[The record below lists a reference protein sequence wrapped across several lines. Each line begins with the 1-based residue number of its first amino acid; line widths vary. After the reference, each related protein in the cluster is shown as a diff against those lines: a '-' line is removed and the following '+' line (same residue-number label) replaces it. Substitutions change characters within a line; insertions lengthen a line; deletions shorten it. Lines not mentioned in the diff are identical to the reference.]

1 MADTLTND
9 GARGRWALDGSWRLT
24 HFAEGEHCLGAP
36 ADLRSAGLPAVEARV
51 PGNVELDLVRT
62 GELPDPFFGDNV
74 ERLRALETHEWWYE
88 RELSTPD
95 TAGCCAL
102 SLVFE
107 GLDCFATVWL
117 NDQLVGQSANAMI
130 AHRFDVTG
138 LLAPPGETNRL
149 TVRLRSPV
157 NAVRG
162 IPLSPHDFAQ
172 PQCYDGLW
180 ARKPPHCYGW
190 DITPRVVSAGIWR
203 PVYLEEQRATEIED
217 VYVRTC
223 RADAAGADLAV
234 FYQLRTDAASLEGFS
249 LRISGRCALSEFRHV
264 QPVPFVAGQF
274 RVHVPSPAL
283 WWPRGYG
290 KADLYD
296 VRVELLQKDHVLAA
310 RQQKVGI
317 RTVSLDRTD
326 LNSEDEPGAFRFVVN
341 GVPVFAKG
349 SNWVPADAFHSR
361 DAARIPRM
369 LALFAELDCNMVR
382 CWGGNVYEPHLFY
395 DICDREG
402 IMVWQDFAM
411 ACAMYPQE
419 DAFLDCMREEAEW
432 VVREL
437 RRHACIV
444 LWAGDNEC
452 DMAYLG
458 WSGTCVDPG
467 TNRITREVLPHV
479 VQRLD
484 PDRPYLPSSPYIS
497 PPVYAKGRGQ
507 DTAPEQ
513 HLWGPRDYY
522 KSRFY
527 TENDAC
533 FASEIGYHGCPAV
546 SSIRRFLPED
556 GLWPWEGNRL
566 WQVHA
571 TDPVIGVSQMAYR
584 VKLMADQ
591 VGEVFGETPDGIEE
605 FALAS
610 QIVQA
615 EAKKFFVELFRL
627 RKGRTAGILWWN
639 VIDCWPQFSDAV
651 VDYYFVRKLAFHYLK
666 RVQRPLCVMIREP
679 ESWHADVVVSND
691 SREEREGSLRVVDAD
706 TRDVVFESD
715 FRIGANAN
723 RTIGRLGVSRGAQR
737 LFLITWRYG
746 REEGANHYL
755 LGTPPFPLERYRHW
769 LPAIAQL
776 DGSFEAADVAR

>member
-1 MADTLTND
+1 MPEAETNGGAAERWVLD
-9 GARGRWALDGSWRLT
+9 GAWHLT
-24 HFAEGEHCLGAP
+24 HFPEKEHAFGSPVA
-36 ADLRSAGLPAVEARV
+36 LRAAGLPAVEARV
-51 PGNVELDLVRT
+51 PGNVELDLVRA

-74 ERLRALETHEWWYE
+74 ERLRALEAHEWWYE
-88 RELSTPD
+88 REFPTPD
-95 TAGCCAL
+95 ASGDPAL

-117 NDQLVGQSANAMI
+117 NDRPVGESANAMI
-130 AHRFDVTG
+130 AQRFDVTG
-138 LLAPPGETNRL
+138 LFAPAGETNRL

-157 NAVRG
+157 GAVRG

-190 DITPRVVSAGIWR
+190 DIAPRVVSAGIWR
-203 PVYLEEQRATEIED
+203 PVYLEERRATEIED
-217 VYVRTC
+217 IYVRTC

-234 FYQLRTDAASLEGFS
+234 FYQFRTDTSSLEGLS
-249 LRISGRCALSEFRHV
+249 LRMTGCCGESEFTHV
-264 QPVPFVAGQF
+264 QSVPFVAGQF
-274 RVHVPSPAL
+274 RLHVPNPKL

-290 KADLYD
+290 EACLYE
-296 VRVELLQKDHVLAA
+296 VRVELLRGARVLAT
-310 RQQKVGI
+310 RQQRVGI
-317 RTVSLDRTD
+317 RTVRLDRTD
-326 LNSEDEPGAFRFVVN
+326 LNTEDEPGCFRFVVN
-341 GVPVFAKG
+341 GTPVFVKG

-361 DAARIPRM
+361 DADRIPRM
-369 LALFAELDCNMVR
+369 LGLFAELGCNMVR

-419 DAFLDCMREEAEW
+419 QPFLDCMREEAEW

-437 RRHACIV
+437 RRHAAIV

-452 DMAYLG
+452 DTAYLG

-467 TNRITREVLPHV
+467 TNRITREVLPQV

-497 PPVYAKGRGQ
+497 PPVYATAKGQ

-527 TENDAC
+527 TENSAC
-533 FASEIGYHGCPAV
+533 FASEIGYHGCPSV
-546 SSIRRFLPED
+546 SSIKRFLPED

-591 VGEVFGETPDGIEE
+591 VGEVFGETPDSLEE

-627 RKGRTAGILWWN
+627 RKWRTAGILWWN

-651 VDYYFVRKLAFHYLK
+651 VDYYFVRKLAFHYLR
-666 RVQRPLCVMIREP
+666 RVQRPLCVMVREP
-679 ESWHADVVVSND
+679 ENWHADVVVSND
-691 SREEREGSLRVVDAD
+691 SREGREGSLCVADAD
-706 TRDVVFESD
+706 TGDVTFEAD
-715 FRIGANAN
+715 FRVEANAN
-723 RTIGRLGVSRGAQR
+723 LTVGRFRASRGVQR
-737 LFLITWRYG
+737 LFLVTWRAG
-746 REEGANHYL
+746 QEEGANHYL
-755 LGTPPFPLERYRHW
+755 LGAPPFALGRYRLW
-769 LPAIAQL
+769 LPSIAQL
-776 DGSFEAADVAR
+776 DGSFDAADVAR